1 MVTTSNMKIRSQ
13 EADCQVAFQFDQ
25 PHHPDILYCKPTG
38 GFSCWP
44 CRPSCDD
51 HPHIWPTASAI
62 PEASWMVFCHESLQ
76 GLEDQVFLCNAKTG
90 HWRPLYM
97 VAVWGIRT
105 TSTHHRTAW
114 SPTDMCP
121 GPRGEGNDRAVW
133 EGKGWGS
140 RWSSGYHTPFTPTWC
155 LSSLLCPRS
164 GWIVLWNHTL
174 SMSFRGQLGR
184 RLSAGL
190 SIMITAAYSH
200 ALPFQD
206 GNTESATLGSLSVVL
221 LCTQPRLGKL
231 TSFLLVIPAPGRLCM
246 HISRKV

>member
-25 PHHPDILYCKPTG
+25 PHHPDILCCKPTG

-51 HPHIWPTASAI
+51 QPTASAI
-62 PEASWMVFCHESLQ
+62 PEASRMLFCHESLQ
-76 GLEDQVFLCNAKTG
+76 GLEDRVFLQCQERTLETFIYGGCLGNQNNFHTSQDCVKS
-90 HWRPLYM
+90 HWH
-97 VAVWGIRT
+97 V
-105 TSTHHRTAW
+105 S
-114 SPTDMCP
+114 
-121 GPRGEGNDRAVW
+121 GPRSEGNDRAVW

-140 RWSSGYHTPFTPTWC
+140 RWSSGHHTPFTPTWC
-155 LSSLLCPRS
+155 LSSLLCPRRS

-190 SIMITAAYSH
+190 SIMITGAYSH